1 MATREVSNKLGK
13 QRQYRKG
20 RDHECDETESG
31 CFVSK
36 RRRMNS
42 DFVERWDAAALKV
55 ILFKQFEFDG
65 FLRGQQIKI
74 FE

>member
-20 RDHECDETESG
+20 RDQYERNETESG
-31 CFVSK
+31 SSASK

-42 DFVERWDAAALKV
+42 DFVEKWDAAALKV
-55 ILFKQFEFDG
+55 IL
-65 FLRGQQIKI
+65 RRV
-74 FE
+74 